1 MKRVKCAALF
11 LIVCLLGGCSGMSID
26 ELYCLPQAS
35 EDYYDLQE
43 ALSGV
48 LEDGLSYAAPAS
60 GAKREPVQLVD
71 LDHDGTDEAVAFFRS
86 SQDGTVA
93 AYIFARNGST
103 YELAETIPCSGS
115 AVGSVEYADLDG
127 SGSLELLIT
136 CQVSEAVT
144 QALQVSRYQKNVAE
158 SLLTAPCGRYIL
170 TDLNGDGAKEILC
183 ITDSGAEAA
192 ASVTYY
198 TYSSGQ
204 MKEGQALRLSENYG
218 DILDITQGTLE
229 DGTAAV
235 VVTGTN
241 DDRLRTDVLIQ
252 TEQTDLTAVDCGSLN
267 ASVQLQGGTLYPTDM
282 DGDGNLEIPQGKE
295 LPEYEAGSGVQWIVE
310 WYGLTAK
317 GKTDLK
323 CATYHCFDEGWYL
336 ELPES
341 WDDAIAVREKSE
353 TNGAC
358 TVHSIGFYRKSSG
371 RKLGEEIMTVYALY
385 GAARQEQVETRGLTS
400 LYSDTDR
407 ILAVE
412 INENAAPWEG
422 TVSVAQLSER
432 FHVEAAENHQ

>member
-43 ALSGV
+43 ALSQV
-48 LEDGLSYAAPAS
+48 LGDGLSYDAPAS
-60 GAKREPVQLVD
+60 GARREPVQLVD
-71 LDHDGTDEAVAFFRS
+71 LDHDGTDEAVVFFRDG
-86 SQDGTVA
+86 QDGTVA
-93 AYIFARNGST
+93 AYIFARKDSA
-103 YELAETIPCSGS
+103 YELADTIPCSGS

-144 QALQVSRYQKNVAE
+144 QALQVSRYRQGTAE
-158 SLLTAPCGRYIL
+158 SLLTAPCGRYVL

-183 ITDSGAEAA
+183 ITDSGAETAA
-192 ASVTYY
+192 TAAYY
-198 TYSSGQ
+198 TYSDEQ
-204 MKEGQALRLSENYG
+204 MKAGQELRLSENYS
-218 DILDITQGTLE
+218 DILNISQGTLE

-235 VVTGTN
+235 LLTGKSGEQ
-241 DDRLRTDVLIQ
+241 LRTDVLVQ
-252 TEQTDLTAVDCGSLN
+252 NETSELTAVDCGSLE
-267 ASVQLQGGTLYPTDM
+267 ASAQLQGGTLYPEDM
-282 DGDGNLEIPQGKE
+282 DGDGNLEIPQAQE
-295 LPEYEAGSGVQWIVE
+295 LPEYEAGSGIQWTVA

-317 GKTDLK
+317 GKTYLK
-323 CATYHCFDEGWYL
+323 CTTYHCFDEGWYL
-336 ELPES
+336 ELPEH
-341 WDDAIAVREKSE
+341 WENAISVREKSE
-353 TNGAC
+353 TAGAC
-358 TVHSIGFYRKSSG
+358 TIHSVGFYRKSTG
-371 RKLGEEIMTVYALY
+371 RKSGEEIMTVYALY

-400 LYSDTDR
+400 LYSDTDM

>member
-43 ALSGV
+43 ALSQV
-48 LEDGLSYAAPAS
+48 LETGLSYDAPAS
-60 GAKREPVQLVD
+60 GTRREPVQLVD

-93 AYIFARNGST
+93 AYIFARKGSA
-103 YELAETIPCSGS
+103 YELADTIPCSGS

-144 QALQVSRYQKNVAE
+144 QALQVSRYQNNTAE
-158 SLLTAPCGRYIL
+158 LLLTAACGRYIL
-170 TDLNGDGAKEILC
+170 TDLNDDGAKEILC
-183 ITDSGAEAA
+183 ITDSGAEAT
-192 ASVTYY
+192 ASVAYY

-204 MKEGQALRLSENYG
+204 MKAGQELRLSENYG
-218 DILDITQGTLE
+218 DILNVCQGNLE
-229 DGTAAV
+229 DGVTAV
-235 VVTGTN
+235 MITGKN

-252 TEQTDLTAVDCGSLN
+252 KDQTELAAVDCGSLN
-267 ASVQLQGGTLYPTDM
+267 ASLQLQGGTVYPTDM

-295 LPEYEAGSGVQWIVE
+295 LPEYEAGSGTQWIVE

-317 GKTDLK
+317 GKTSLK

-341 WDDAIAVREKSE
+341 WDDAIAVLEKSE
-353 TNGAC
+353 TTGAC
-358 TVHSIGFYRKSSG
+358 TIHSVGFYRKGSG
-371 RKLGEEIMTVYALY
+371 RKPGEEIMTVYALY
-385 GAARQEQVETRGLTS
+385 GAARQEQVESRGLTS
-400 LYSDTDR
+400 LYSNTDR
-407 ILAVE
+407 ILAME
-412 INENAAPWEG
+412 INENAEPWEG
-422 TVSVAQLSER
+422 SVSVAQLSER